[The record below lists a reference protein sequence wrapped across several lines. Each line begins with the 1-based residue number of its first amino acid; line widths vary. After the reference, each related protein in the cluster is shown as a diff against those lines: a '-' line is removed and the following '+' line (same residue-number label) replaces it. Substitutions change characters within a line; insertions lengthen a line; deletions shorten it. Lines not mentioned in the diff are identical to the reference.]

1 MEGTFA
7 DRVQK
12 QVIIAKRN
20 SAWRREFMNWEMTLL
35 VERDK
40 GRDEG
45 ETLRIVR
52 QVLKKASLNQSEEKI
67 AEDLLEERDLI
78 HEILSIAARLED
90 PTAENVFAVY
100 REKELAAPRC

>member
-1 MEGTFA
+1 
-7 DRVQK
+7 
-12 QVIIAKRN
+12 
-20 SAWRREFMNWEMTLL
+20 MNWEMTLL

-67 AEDLLEERDLI
+67 AEDLMEDRDSI
-78 HEILSIAARLED
+78 HDILSIAASMKE
-90 PTAENVFAVY
+90 PTAENVFAVF
-100 REKELAAPRC
+100 RKKELAASHRCSG